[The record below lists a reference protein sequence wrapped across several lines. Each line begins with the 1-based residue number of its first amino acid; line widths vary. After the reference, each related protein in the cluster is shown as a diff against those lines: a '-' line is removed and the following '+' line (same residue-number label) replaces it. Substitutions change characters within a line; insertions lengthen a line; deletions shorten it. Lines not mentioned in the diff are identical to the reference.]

1 MVDTQCRHIPREY
14 WQPPG
19 SCTAAN
25 RECIT
30 SPTRTRLLR
39 YHKERIHVR
48 FATVNVAQKKQLRQ
62 ILPGIMVAGFSIP
75 LYLVLI
81 AIGGVASSLLL
92 PYPLYKPSVALCVF
106 TGHNVMART
115 VINTMT
121 AFLTLM
127 MVAPVYEYWNV
138 RCSTPPWC

>member
-1 MVDTQCRHIPREY
+1 
-14 WQPPG
+14 
-19 SCTAAN
+19 
-25 RECIT
+25 
-30 SPTRTRLLR
+30 
-39 YHKERIHVR
+39 
-48 FATVNVAQKKQLRQ
+48 
-62 ILPGIMVAGFSIP
+62 MVAGFSIP